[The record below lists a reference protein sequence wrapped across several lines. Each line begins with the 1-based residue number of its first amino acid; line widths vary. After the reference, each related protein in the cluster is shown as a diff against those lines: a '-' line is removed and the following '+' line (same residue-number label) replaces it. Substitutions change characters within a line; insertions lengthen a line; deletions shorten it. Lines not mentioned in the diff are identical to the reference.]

1 MAAEHH
7 MENTMEAQQVFLEL
21 FKNPEQIRE
30 LMNLVVSKNETIESP
45 STAQT
50 KEQTVEFPQDN
61 ALTFDVE
68 LHDHF

>member
-30 LMNLVVSKNETIESP
+30 LMNLVVSNETIESP
-45 STAQT
+45 STPQT

-61 ALTFDVE
+61 VLSYI
-68 LHDHF
+68 